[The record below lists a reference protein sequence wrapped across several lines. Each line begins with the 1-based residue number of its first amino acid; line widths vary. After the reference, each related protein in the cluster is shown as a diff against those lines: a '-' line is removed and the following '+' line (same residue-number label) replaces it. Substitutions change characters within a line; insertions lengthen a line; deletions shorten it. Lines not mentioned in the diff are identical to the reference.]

1 MSEFLIRRIT
11 LKQSFLF
18 GFHVDSEGASSVEV
32 CARVCVC
39 ALGIFSFSLLQ
50 QHRSE
55 FRSKPWFWFVCH
67 LWTDWNFWNCFLEM
81 EGQLSALR
89 IFGGSVTGF
98 KAQKLRLMP
107 SSLEADEVKGD
118 GSYGCSYLIVWL
130 VGEFDCSLVHAVLIR
145 TFSGILFWSF
155 WNSAQLEGFQAQ
167 CAGTFWTFTLCKLG
181 ALAATKF
188 YVQDISLQY

>member
-1 MSEFLIRRIT
+1 
-11 LKQSFLF
+11 
-18 GFHVDSEGASSVEV
+18 
-32 CARVCVC
+32 
-39 ALGIFSFSLLQ
+39 
-50 QHRSE
+50 
-55 FRSKPWFWFVCH
+55 
-67 LWTDWNFWNCFLEM
+67 M

-167 CAGTFWTFTLCKLG
+167 CTGTFWTFTLCKLG